1 MSDKIKL
8 ALADDHNLFRKG
20 VEELIEDFENMEVL
34 YSVENG
40 KELIG
45 KLQTATILPDVC
57 LLDINMPGMNGFET
71 AKKIKEL
78 WPDMKILA
86 VSVYDSEF
94 NILGILRAGGGGYI
108 LKDSQPA
115 ILRIAIE
122 SLHKNGFYHSELVS
136 GKILHQYISKP
147 KETSSSELNENE
159 IQFLKLCCSEMTYK
173 EIADIMKISH
183 RTIDGYRDQLFEK
196 LNIKSRTGLVIY
208 ALKRGIATLE
218 ESLHIAPDYTFITT
232 ILNPH
237 CSVRGL

>member
-94 NILGILRAGGGGYI
+94 NILGILRAGGADTY
-108 LKDSQPA
+108 S
-115 ILRIAIE
+115 
-122 SLHKNGFYHSELVS
+122 
-136 GKILHQYISKP
+136 KIRNLLY
-147 KETSSSELNENE
+147 
-159 IQFLKLCCSEMTYK
+159 
-173 EIADIMKISH
+173 
-183 RTIDGYRDQLFEK
+183 
-196 LNIKSRTGLVIY
+196 
-208 ALKRGIATLE
+208 
-218 ESLHIAPDYTFITT
+218 
-232 ILNPH
+232 
-237 CSVRGL
+237 